1 LARIAAIAVWILG
14 LFATATI
21 VVPSFQ
27 PGSMI
32 AGLGI
37 SSIAIGFAFKDV
49 FQNFLAGLL
58 LLWSQP
64 FKVGDRIKSGDFEG
78 TVEDIDIRATL
89 IRTYDGERAILPNS
103 LVYSNPVL
111 VRTAFNVRRGKVDVT
126 VDHSRTAEEVRETI
140 VGLVA
145 KTEGVLPDPAP
156 SVFISDLKGTGMHFT
171 IYLWSED
178 VATAQDRLMIAL
190 KKSLADAQVDVV
202 SGVLQK

>member
-1 LARIAAIAVWILG
+1 M
-14 LFATATI
+14 
-21 VVPSFQ
+21 VPSFQ